1 VSAGPARRGRS
12 LVPLYAATAVL
23 TLGEG
28 SLALL
33 LPPYLVG
40 RALPAGLV
48 GVVVTAYGVASLV
61 SRVPAGLLYRARHAT
76 LLIAAGCVLSSGA
89 FALIPLTG
97 HPALVAALVALD
109 GLGFGLASTATMAAL
124 IDRRPPGA
132 AAGSIMGWYTGSL
145 GAGYAGAGFLA
156 GALGDGLGPGPAM
169 LVLAVVPLVAATL
182 LGAALRWAPRLAAD
196 RPAAAARGAEDRR
209 GAQAGSRAGVIARLR
224 GFRHQ
229 PALVWVAFLVSLY
242 INLASGVLNTYF
254 PLYGLSI
261 GLTLTQI
268 GMLSGI
274 HGILA
279 AVVRFG
285 SGPLFGL
292 ISYRAALPVMVIVSG
307 AGVVAVGLVT
317 MLPLLAVSWGIVG
330 LARGILRV
338 ASSALVMEAAGAA
351 DADRGAASG
360 IYLAGLD
367 LGKIVG
373 PAVGALS
380 VGLVG
385 LRGTFLIA
393 GVAFPAAYLGIA
405 AALTRSG
412 AHGAGEGDP
421 ADDRERSRPVVAGG
435 ARVDRALPREP

>member
-1 VSAGPARRGRS
+1 M
-12 LVPLYAATAVL
+12 
-23 TLGEG
+23 
-28 SLALL
+28 
-33 LPPYLVG
+33 
-40 RALPAGLV
+40 
-48 GVVVTAYGVASLV
+48 GVV
-61 SRVPAGLLYRARHAT
+61 
-76 LLIAAGCVLSSGA
+76 
-89 FALIPLTG
+89 
-97 HPALVAALVALD
+97 
-109 GLGFGLASTATMAAL
+109 
-124 IDRRPPGA
+124 
-132 AAGSIMGWYTGSL
+132 
-145 GAGYAGAGFLA
+145 
-156 GALGDGLGPGPAM
+156 
-169 LVLAVVPLVAATL
+169 
-182 LGAALRWAPRLAAD
+182 
-196 RPAAAARGAEDRR
+196 
-209 GAQAGSRAGVIARLR
+209 ARLR
-224 GFRHQ
+224 GFRHL